1 MLTSQGLNFSG
12 KTKLHELVGPV
23 QFVVFEKFTSASL
36 RQVEQQIKLSLI
48 NNLQKVTTDKTFSSH
63 AHFSEFVLVLH
74 EKCTRF

>member
-1 MLTSQGLNFSG
+1 MLTSQGLNFSK

-63 AHFSEFVLVLH
+63 A
-74 EKCTRF
+74 RFL